1 MWYDGCEVCKQ
12 RYAGFSLHSLC
23 WNCEVK
29 AKEKAET
36 ANKQENPVDT
46 HGPKRYE
53 TCSMYFVRRAATVDT
68 HGPKR
73 YEACL
78 ACGLEYTKLS
88 SHSLCLDCEIEQKA
102 AADMEVELEKARVE
116 ARNPLVAALQH
127 CRSTLEDLYVCT
139 NALSSRHAMIEKTL
153 DAIREALEGI
163 K

>member
-12 RYAGFSLHSLC
+12 RYAGFSLHPLC
-23 WNCEVK
+23 WSCEVK
-29 AKEKAET
+29 ALEKAET
-36 ANKQENPVDT
+36 ANKQENP
-46 HGPKRYE
+46 
-53 TCSMYFVRRAATVDT
+53 VDT

-102 AADMEVELEKARVE
+102 AADMMLELEKVRVE

-139 NALSSRHAMIEKTL
+139 NALSSRHAMIEETL

-163 K
+163 G